1 MPAMHLRGHILLP
14 MLLTLLAGCYY
25 DTEEELYPSRFCE
38 RTGITYAQHIAPIIQ
53 ARCAIPGC
61 HVSGG
66 TGPGAFTSYSA
77 VKAAVDQGS
86 FRSVVLDSRAMPP
99 GSPLT
104 ACQLDQIGIW
114 LDAGA
119 PDN

>member
-1 MPAMHLRGHILLP
+1 MHVRFQFLLLVL
-14 MLLTLLAGCYY
+14 MALLAGCYY

-38 RTGITYAQHIAPIIQ
+38 LTGVSYAQHIAPIVQ

-61 HVSGG
+61 HVAGG
-66 TGPGAFTSYSA
+66 SGPGAFTSYSA

-86 FRSVVLDSRAMPP
+86 FRTVVLDSRAMPP

-104 ACQLDQIGIW
+104 ACQLDQVRIW